1 MTAFDGFDLVD
12 ARVVGA
18 LDEIAAATRPDYLD
32 DIFTVTA
39 QTRQRPRWTFFE
51 RWLPMDTTATQPVGR
66 IRAPLRPIALLLI
79 LGLLAI
85 VATAFIVGS
94 QRHSLAPYGPAKNGV
109 IAYGADGDL
118 FVRDSLTGAPRLL
131 AGGPDV
137 QGGALFSRDGQ
148 LVAFDNV
155 VGDVD
160 HVMVAW
166 ADGSNPHSIL
176 AEPFLNPTAA
186 WSPDSRSLALTNES
200 PNGNRTLWIAP
211 ADGSGARQI
220 DLGNLVPYDAIYNPS
235 NDGTILLRADS
246 VVDGT
251 DLYLID
257 ETGHT
262 VRKYNLPGTMLY
274 GAQWELAGAAFSPDG
289 KTIAHNAVEDIP
301 GDTARFRTYLVDVDG
316 TNQRELPAP
325 PDAPVNYSQ
334 AWPVFSPDGKWII
347 MESWVGA
354 PGGPSTNQIAIVP
367 ADGSAPARG
376 IGPSLVNQGLLRDW
390 SPDGTKVLVGVIDVN
405 DTYEVD
411 PVSGEYSKLPWTGD
425 MPSWQRT
432 AR

>member
-1 MTAFDGFDLVD
+1 MTAFDSFDRVD
-12 ARVVGA
+12 ARVAGA
-18 LDEIAAATRPDYLD
+18 LDELAAARRPDYLD
-32 DIFTVTA
+32 DIFKVTA
-39 QTRQRPRWTFFE
+39 TTRQRPRWTFLE

-66 IRAPLRPIALLLI
+66 IRAPLRPILLLLI

-94 QRHSLAPYGPAKNGV
+94 QRHSLAPYGPANNGV

-118 FVRDSLTGAPRLL
+118 FVRDSLTGEPRLL
-131 AGGPDV
+131 AGGPGS

-148 LVAFDNV
+148 LVAFDNM

-160 HVMVAW
+160 HLMVAG
-166 ADGSNPHSIL
+166 ADGSNPRQVF
-176 AEPFLNPTAA
+176 AEPFLNSTAA
-186 WSPDSRSLALTNES
+186 WSPDSRSLVLTNES
-200 PNGNRTLWIAP
+200 PSGERTLWIAP

-220 DLGNLVPYDAIYNPS
+220 KISHVAPYDAIYNPA
-235 NDGTILLRADS
+235 NDGTILVRGDAVLGA
-246 VVDGT
+246 T

-257 ETGHT
+257 QAGT
-262 VRKYNLPGTMLY
+262 VVHKYNLPGTMLY
-274 GAQWELAGAAFSPDG
+274 GAQWELAGIAFSPDG
-289 KTIAHNAVEDIP
+289 KTIAHNSVEDIP
-301 GDTARFRTYLVDVDG
+301 GTARFRTYLVDVDG

-325 PDAPVNYSQ
+325 PNAPVNYSQ
-334 AWPVFSPDGKWII
+334 AWPVYSPDGKWILL
-347 MESWVGA
+347 ESWVGA
-354 PGGPSTNQIAIVP
+354 PGGPSTNQIAIAP

-376 IGPSLVNQGLLRDW
+376 IGPSLVNQSLLRDW
-390 SPDGTKVLVGVIDVN
+390 SPDGTKVLVGVVDVN

-411 PVSGEYSKLPWTGD
+411 PTTGEYTKLPWVGD